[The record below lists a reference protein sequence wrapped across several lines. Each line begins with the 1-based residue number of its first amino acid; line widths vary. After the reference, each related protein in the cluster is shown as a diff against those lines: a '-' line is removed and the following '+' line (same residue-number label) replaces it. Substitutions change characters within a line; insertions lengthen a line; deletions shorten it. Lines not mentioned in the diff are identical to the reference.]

1 MRRREFISLL
11 GGAVAA
17 WPLAARAQEPG
28 RIYRLGVLSLTQRNA
43 PWHVALFDA
52 VKSDGLIAGQNLVV
66 DDQGFGLRVG
76 QLAEHASAIVK
87 AQVDVIIAGGD
98 PPVRAAQQATKEIP
112 ILGVA
117 EDMVGSR
124 FVASL
129 AKPGGNT
136 TGVSLLSSELD
147 GKRQELLME
156 TVPGAHR
163 YAALA
168 DVNSSS
174 PQRLQTLEEITR
186 ARGAELS
193 IYRVAKSEEIAG
205 AVDAAKNSGAAA
217 LNVLASTLLYN
228 NRQIIL
234 PRTAALALP
243 AIYQWP
249 TVPAEGA
256 LIGYG
261 PRLERIYG
269 DIISRQ
275 LVKLLRGVA
284 PADIPVEQP
293 TKFDLVINLTTAK
306 TLGLTIPPSVLAR
319 ADEVIE

>member
-1 MRRREFISLL
+1 MRRREFITVLA
-11 GGAVAA
+11 GAAVWPIVAQ
-17 WPLAARAQEPG
+17 AQESG
-28 RIYRLGVLSLTQRNA
+28 RIYRLGVVSITPRNA
-43 PWHVALFDA
+43 PWYVALFDA
-52 VKSDGLIAGQNLVV
+52 MKSDGLIAGQNLLV
-66 DDQGFGLRVG
+66 DDQGFGLRVE

-87 AQVDVIIAGGD
+87 AQVDVITGGD
-98 PPVRAAQQATKEIP
+98 PPVRAAQQATKDIP

-147 GKRQELLME
+147 GKRQQILME

-186 ARGAELS
+186 TRGAELS
-193 IYRVAKSEEIAG
+193 IYRVAKSEDIAG

-217 LNVLASTLLYN
+217 FNVLASTLLYN

-256 LIGYG
+256 LLGYG
-261 PRLERIYG
+261 PRLERIYR

-275 LVKLLRGVA
+275 LVKLLRGVK

-293 TKFDLVINLTTAK
+293 TKFELAVNLKTAK
-306 TLGLTIPPSVLAR
+306 MLGLTVPASLLAT